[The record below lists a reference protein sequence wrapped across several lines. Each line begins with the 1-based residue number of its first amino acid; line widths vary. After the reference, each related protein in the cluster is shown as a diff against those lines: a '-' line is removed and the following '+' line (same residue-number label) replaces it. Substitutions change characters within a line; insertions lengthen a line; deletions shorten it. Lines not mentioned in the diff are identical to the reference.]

1 VTVFVVLEHQGQA
14 TRLVGVYAT
23 GEIAGQAA
31 PSTGWSAEV
40 VPCDVLDQAP

>member
-1 VTVFVVLEHQGQA
+1 MTVFVVLEHQGQQ

-23 GEIAGQAA
+23 EQIAGEVTAA
-31 PSTGWSAEV
+31 TGWTPEV